1 MTRAVTIF
9 NNEIEIVLRWIKLT
23 ILSNQMVDFR
33 RRDQRRSVHNKE

>member
-9 NNEIEIVLRWIKLT
+9 NTEIEIVLRWIKLT

-33 RRDQRRSVHNKE
+33 HRDERRLVHNEE